1 MSKLSWGMKSCSVI
15 LLWATMAVVLPA
27 QTFTTLYNFCSQT
40 NCTDGSNPTAA
51 LIQATDGNLYGTT
64 FFGGG
69 NGGGTV
75 FKITPMGTL
84 TRLHTFN
91 NGRDGVF
98 PYAGL
103 VQGTNGDFF
112 GTTETGGEANGLG
125 TVFRIAASGRP
136 LKTIYSFCV
145 SGGADCGD
153 GYDPIAGLV
162 QGTNGDFYGT
172 TVGGGAQGPNS
183 YGTVFRIGPRGGQR
197 TLHSFDIIE
206 NGQSPAAALV
216 QATDG
221 NFYGTTS
228 GGGAHFYG
236 TVFKITPGGSLTK
249 LHSFGGPDGEN
260 PNSALIQAA
269 DGNLYGTTT
278 SGGAGERYGTIFK
291 ISTSGIVMTL
301 HSLDGSD
308 GWAPNAAL
316 IQATDGNFY
325 GTTSKGGRNDL
336 NPCPDG
342 CGTIFKITPSGT
354 LTTLY
359 NFCSQI
365 QNDVCTDGAIP
376 SAALIQDTNGT
387 LYGTTGEGGANTNS
401 SCTNGCG
408 TVFSLSLAR

>member
-1 MSKLSWGMKSCSVI
+1 
-15 LLWATMAVVLPA
+15 
-27 QTFTTLYNFCSQT
+27 
-40 NCTDGSNPTAA
+40 
-51 LIQATDGNLYGTT
+51 
-64 FFGGG
+64 
-69 NGGGTV
+69 
-75 FKITPMGTL
+75 
-84 TRLHTFN
+84 
-91 NGRDGVF
+91 
-98 PYAGL
+98 
-103 VQGTNGDFF
+103 
-112 GTTETGGEANGLG
+112 
-125 TVFRIAASGRP
+125 
-136 LKTIYSFCV
+136 
-145 SGGADCGD
+145 
-153 GYDPIAGLV
+153 
-162 QGTNGDFYGT
+162 
-172 TVGGGAQGPNS
+172 VGGGAQGPNS

-301 HSLDGSD
+301 HSFDGSD

-408 TVFSLSLAR
+408 TVFSLSVGLGPFVETAPTSGTVGAAVNILGTNLTGATSVAFNGTAATFTVVSRSEITTAVPAAATTGTVQVVTPGGTLSSNVVFRVN